1 MSHGAIQ
8 FVLYNEFK
16 KKIGKKNLVSLELQ
30 SENPLNFRAAKSFK
44 LKDFPIQK
52 TLNCLR

>member
-30 SENPLNFRAAKSFK
+30 SENPLNFRAAKS
-44 LKDFPIQK
+44 LNDQK
-52 TLNCLR
+52 TSNCVR